1 MKARKLP
8 DRMLLLCNGEPP
20 SRSLVRALA
29 AQADL
34 VVAADGGA
42 NTARTYGVTPDIII
56 GDLDSIRPSTKRRFR
71 SSIILHVRRQD
82 NTDLEKALDFMAAS
96 GHGSVTVLG
105 ATGRRLD
112 FTLGNLSVIWNYTAF
127 LDITFRGDGWQAM
140 PVGKSLVRS
149 APAGTVVSLIPFG
162 NCDGI
167 TLRGLR
173 YPLKNAPMHVGEIGV
188 SNVVR
193 SSPFSVRVKRGHLL
207 LVILEKKRA
216 AGGPVRW

>member
-1 MKARKLP
+1 MKRP
-8 DRMLLLCNGEPP
+8 ERMLLLCNGEPP
-20 SRSLVRALA
+20 SRSLLRALA

-34 VVAADGGA
+34 IVAADGGA
-42 NTARTYGVTPDIII
+42 NTARECGITPDFII
-56 GDLDSIRPSTKRRFR
+56 GDLDSIRPATKRRFR
-71 SSIILHVRRQD
+71 TSIILHVSRQD
-82 NTDLEKALDFMAAS
+82 NTDLEKSLDFLAAS

-127 LDITFRGDGWQAM
+127 LNITFRGDGWRAM
-140 PVGKSLVRS
+140 PVGKSLVRA

-162 NCDGI
+162 NCDGV

-193 SSPFSVRVKRGHLL
+193 SSPFAVKVTRGNML
-207 LVILEKKRA
+207 LVILEKERA
-216 AGGPVRW
+216 GRGRVRW